1 MEMKLYV
8 TMDFKSE
15 DFKTNNEIVKEILQY
30 IDSKLAESNSVIID
44 LEIK

>member
-8 TMDFKSE
+8 AIDFKSE
-15 DFKTNNEIVKEILQY
+15 DFKIINEIVKEILQY

>member
-1 MEMKLYV
+1 MSQLI
-8 TMDFKSE
+8 FKSE
-15 DFKTNNEIVKEILQY
+15 DFKINNEIVKEILQY

>member
-8 TMDFKSE
+8 TIDFKSE
-15 DFKTNNEIVKEILQY
+15 NFKINNEIVKEILQY

>member
-8 TMDFKSE
+8 AIDFKSE
-15 DFKTNNEIVKEILQY
+15 DFKTNDEIVKEILQY

>member
-8 TMDFKSE
+8 AIDFKSE
-15 DFKTNNEIVKEILQY
+15 DFKINNEIVKEILQY

>member
-8 TMDFKSE
+8 TIDFKSE
-15 DFKTNNEIVKEILQY
+15 DFETNNEIVKEILQY

>member
-8 TMDFKSE
+8 AIDFKSE
-15 DFKTNNEIVKEILQY
+15 DFKINNEIVKEILQY
-30 IDSKLAESNSVIID
+30 IDSKLAESKSVIID

>member
-1 MEMKLYV
+1 MKLYV
-8 TMDFKSE
+8 AIDFKSE
-15 DFKTNNEIVKEILQY
+15 DFKINNEIVKEILQY